1 MFTMLMLILKMLML
15 MLMLTKMMHKGGEK
29 ASCHKRMMM
38 MIWELMTMLSNEEAC
53 LTQQIYKKKKSDI
66 EDNVD

>member
-1 MFTMLMLILKMLML
+1 MVM
-15 MLMLTKMMHKGGEK
+15 
-29 ASCHKRMMM
+29 S
-38 MIWELMTMLSNEEAC
+38 WELMTMLNNEEAC